1 MHVGSIK
8 DQLGS
13 PAPPA
18 WGDYK
23 LVAGDI
29 FKPYH
34 TPYQQKNFQEGITKC
49 TIGPK
54 YEKFLPSYY
63 VF

>member
-23 LVAGDI
+23 LEAGDF

-34 TPYQQKNFQEGITKC
+34 TPYQQKIFQEGITKS

-54 YEKFLPSYY
+54 YEKFLPS
-63 VF
+63 